1 MIPKTKKE
9 ALEQMA
15 KRNEELIKAAAK
27 PKAKPKKKAKK

>member
-15 KRNEELIKAAAK
+15 KENDALIKAAAK
-27 PKAKPKKKAKK
+27 PKPKKKAKK